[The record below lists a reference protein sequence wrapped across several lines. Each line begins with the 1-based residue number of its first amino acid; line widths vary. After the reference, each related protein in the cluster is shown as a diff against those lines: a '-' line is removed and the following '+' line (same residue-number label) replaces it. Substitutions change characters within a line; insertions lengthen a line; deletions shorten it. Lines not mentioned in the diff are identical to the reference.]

1 MSKGFI
7 RALLGVSIVLA
18 NVILATADLQA
29 KEPPPPM
36 FPPIDP
42 SRVDCTAFR
51 GEDEEQCYRTA
62 NEVYQLNLLVL
73 SQFEANDFATAE
85 QDTLPNTPQLFPDGT
100 VLVGVGPETF
110 PVIGAWLGSNNF
122 AIVSVDDAFRAR
134 VLDKDTVILY
144 GNIDF
149 TILDHEHGGTVRT
162 FHDAQTEMF
171 RRNPQMPRGWEL
183 VYEQIGY
190 ITPLLGNR

>member
-51 GEDEEQCYRTA
+51 GEDQEQCYSTA

-100 VLVGVGPETF
+100 VLRGVGPETF
-110 PVIGAWLGSNNF
+110 PVIQALFGSTDF
-122 AIVSVDDAFRAR
+122 EFISIVDQFEAR
-134 VLDKDTVILY
+134 VLDKDIVVLF
-144 GNIDF
+144 GKIDF
-149 TILDHEHGGTVRT
+149 TILDHEHGDIVRII
-162 FHDAQTEMF
+162 HDAQTEMF